1 MPDKDKLVVWPIY
14 FDSTR
19 SRSEGRM
26 VSTQEGVKEPTL
38 DDIVTAALK
47 AGFKPETEREMRHPK
62 TWHESAGRILV
73 PKKGPKSAALKRIA
87 RSLNV
92 KGKKGLEQKIKLK

>member
-38 DDIVTAALK
+38 DDIVTAPKVALSLRSR
-47 AGFKPETEREMRHPK
+47 GEETPK
-62 TWHESAGRILV
+62 TWHECGKGSN
-73 PKKGPKSAALKRIA
+73 PKEGPKSGLEDVAQ
-87 RSLNV
+87 SL
-92 KGKKGLEQKIKLK
+92 KGKG

>member
-26 VSTQEGVKEPTL
+26 VSSHEGVREPTL
-38 DDIVTAALK
+38 DDIVTAAIK
-47 AGFKPETEREMRHPK
+47 AGFRPEIEREKRHPK
-62 TWHESAGRILV
+62 TWHESAGMILI

-87 RSLNV
+87 RSLTV
-92 KGKKGLEQKIKLK
+92 KGKKGKS